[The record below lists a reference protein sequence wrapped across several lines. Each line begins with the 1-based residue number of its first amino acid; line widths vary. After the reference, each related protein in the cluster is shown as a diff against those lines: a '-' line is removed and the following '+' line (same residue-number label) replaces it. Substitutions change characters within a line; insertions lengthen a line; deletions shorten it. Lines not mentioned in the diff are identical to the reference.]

1 MDDHL
6 TFASVHDLAALIET
20 KELSPV
26 ELTGHFLDR
35 IERYNPALNAY
46 IAVTAER
53 ALAVASAAESAI
65 VGGQYLGPLHGV
77 PIALK
82 DLIDT
87 AGIPTVG
94 GSTLLK
100 DRLPTKDATIARQLF
115 QAGAV
120 LLGKTHLVEFAYG
133 GTGINHHYG
142 TPLNPWDLDTPRLP
156 GGSSSGSAVA
166 VAAGLAPAAMGS
178 DTGGSVRIPSSFC
191 GLAGLKTTFG
201 RLSNAGL
208 IALDSS
214 LDSAG
219 PMCRTVADAALIY
232 QTLATPDPAD
242 PDTWNQPCD
251 NVLDDLDGDISG
263 LRLSLPRQYFWDDV
277 DPEVEAAVRASAQIF
292 ASLGAHI
299 DELHLP
305 ELDEMAELR
314 TRGSLTAVEA
324 YLSRRDEL
332 ENQLDQFDPIVSA
345 RMLDGKT
352 MTAADYFDAKRG
364 FAQLRPRLYKALGSV
379 DALLTPTT
387 PFAALPVAEVDREAD
402 YHRLNGMC
410 LRNTM
415 AVNLMGLC
423 AVSLPCGFT
432 RDDLPIGLQ
441 IIGHPHAEG
450 LILRLAQAYEQATEW
465 HKKYVDLTA
474 LA

>member
-1 MDDHL
+1 MDESL
-6 TFASVHDLAALIET
+6 SFASVHDLAALVEK
-20 KELSPV
+20 KEISPV
-26 ELTGHFLDR
+26 EITRHFLDR
-35 IERYNPALNAY
+35 IDQYDPALNAY
-46 IAVTAER
+46 ITVTADR
-53 ALAVASAAESAI
+53 ALAVARAAEAAI
-65 VGGQYLGPLHGV
+65 SGGQYLGPLHGI

-87 AGIPTVG
+87 AGIATTA
-94 GSTLLK
+94 GSTLLRNRVPK
-100 DRLPTKDATIARQLF
+100 KDATIARQLF

-142 TPLNPWDLDTPRLP
+142 TPVNPWDGETHRLP

-191 GLAGLKTTFG
+191 GLVGLKTTFG
-201 RLSNAGL
+201 RLSNNGL
-208 IALDSS
+208 VPLDSS

-219 PMCRTVADAALIY
+219 PICHTVADAALFY
-232 QTLATPDPAD
+232 QTLAAPDAADPA
-242 PDTWNQPCD
+242 TWDQPCD
-251 NVLDDLDGDISG
+251 NVLEDLDSSIAN
-263 LRLSLPRQYFWDDV
+263 LSLCLPRQYFWDDV
-277 DPEVEAAVRASAQIF
+277 DEEVDAAVRASAQVF
-292 ASLGAHI
+292 ASLGART
-299 DELHLP
+299 DEISLP

-314 TRGSLTAVEA
+314 TRGSLTAVET
-324 YLSRRDEL
+324 YLRLRDEL
-332 ENQLDQFDPIVSA
+332 ENQLDQFDPIVAA
-345 RMLDGKT
+345 RMLDGKQ
-352 MTAADYFDAKRG
+352 MTAVDYFDAKRG
-364 FAQLRPRLYKALGSV
+364 FAQLRPRLRRALASV
-379 DALLTPTT
+379 DALITPTT
-387 PFAALPVAEVDREAD
+387 PFAALPVAEVDREED

-432 RDDLPIGLQ
+432 RDGLPIGLQ

-450 LILRLAQAYEQATEW
+450 LVLRLARAYEQATKW
-465 HKKYVDLTA
+465 HERLPDLA
-474 LA
+474 AFA

>member
-1 MDDHL
+1 MSDNL
-6 TFASVHDLAALIET
+6 SFASVHDLAARI
-20 KELSPV
+20 KKKDLSPL
-26 ELTGHFLDR
+26 ELTRHFLDR

-53 ALAVASAAESAI
+53 ALAVARGAESAI
-65 VGGQYLGPLHGV
+65 AGGQYLGPLHGI

-87 AGIPTVG
+87 AGIATVS

-100 DRLPTKDATIARQLF
+100 DRVPAKDATIARQLF
-115 QAGAV
+115 RAGAV

-166 VAAGLAPAAMGS
+166 VAGGLAPAAMGS

-201 RLSNAGL
+201 RLSNVGL
-208 IALDSS
+208 IALDSG

-232 QTLATPDPAD
+232 QTLAGPDPAD

-251 NVLDDLDGDISG
+251 NVLDDLDGNIAN
-263 LRLSLPRQYFWDDV
+263 LRLFLPRQYFWDDV
-277 DPEVEAAVRASAQIF
+277 DPEVEAAVRASAQVF
-292 ASLGAHI
+292 ANLGARI

-305 ELDEMAELR
+305 ELDELSALR
-314 TRGSLTAVEA
+314 ARGSLTAVEA
-324 YLSRRDEL
+324 YLSNRNEL
-332 ENQLDQFDPIVSA
+332 ENQLDQFDPIVSE
-345 RMLDGKT
+345 RMLDGKD
-352 MTAADYFDAKRG
+352 MTAVDYFDAKRS
-364 FAQLRPRLYKALGSV
+364 FAQLRPRLYKALSTV
-379 DALLTPTT
+379 DALITPTT
-387 PFAALPVAEVDREAD
+387 PFAALPTAEVDRPDD

-432 RDDLPIGLQ
+432 RSGLPIGLQ

-450 LILRLAQAYEQATEW
+450 LVLRLARAYEQTTEW
-465 HKKYVDLTA
+465 HKKHPDLEA
-474 LA
+474 LG